1 GTLEKQLAYWK
12 EQLSGELPVLNLPTD
27 RPRAVKQTY
36 QGSIERLVLSKQL
49 TQKVR
54 NLSKQ
59 EGTTLFMTLLAAFK
73 TLLYRYTGQEDIIV
87 GSPIANRN
95 RSEIEGLVGFF
106 VNTLPL
112 RTKLSG
118 DMTFREVLKL
128 IRETSL
134 EAYAHQDVPF
144 EKLVEEI
151 HPEREMGYSPLF
163 NVMFVVQND
172 STKIVK
178 SSDVN
183 LVPFEIQTETAKFD
197 MTLCVHEDM
206 EGFIVEIEYNTN
218 LFVADTIKRM
228 INHFNNLIQAF
239 LENPNQSISTLS
251 ILTEEERYQL
261 LTEWNNTE
269 VSYQDNHCL
278 HHLFEEQVIRTPE
291 NIAVVYKEKTLTYDE
306 LNKKANQ
313 LAHYL
318 KMKGVGPDIPV
329 GVRVERSLD
338 LVISILGVLKAGGAY
353 VPLDIDAPSA
363 RIAQILKDSKTKVCL
378 TQGHLTDVFPN
389 EVIVV
394 CIDKDSKEIEN
405 HPEYSP
411 ETNVTPEHLVSI
423 YYTSGSTG
431 KPKGVANIHRGWV
444 NRMNWMQRK
453 YQLKE
458 TETVLQKTTL
468 TFDDAAVEFF
478 WPLMVGGRIAMLEPE
493 LHKDPQAILNAAINY
508 EVAVL
513 QFVPSMLTAFL
524 DSVDQKD
531 QIKLTSLRH
540 VISSGE
546 ALHPEVVKMFFERI
560 GCNLYNQWGATEVSI
575 DSTAHVCS
583 LSEANQ
589 EVTVPVGRPIDNN
602 QVYIL
607 DKHLQ
612 PVPIGVAGDLY
623 LSGVG
628 LARGYLNDSKRT
640 NEAFISNPFVSNTL
654 MYKTGDKGYYRSDGA
669 IVFLGRLDNQV
680 KIRGIRIELGEIE
693 TVLMEHLAVREATVV
708 AISNSVGEKRL
719 VAYLVI
725 KQENSPTRQEL
736 RSFLKEKLPEYM
748 HPSAYV
754 FLDSFPLTTSG
765 KVDRKCLPVPDLS
778 KIETEQKYVAPSN
791 EEEILLVDIWKQVLG
806 IEKIGIHD
814 NFFELGGHSLLAT
827 QVISKI
833 RKIFEVN
840 IPVRAIFEKP
850 TILELGK
857 EIVEYI
863 IQEIDQLTEEET
875 NKLLKY

>member
-1 GTLEKQLAYWK
+1 
-12 EQLSGELPVLNLPTD
+12 
-27 RPRAVKQTY
+27 
-36 QGSIERLVLSKQL
+36 
-49 TQKVR
+49 
-54 NLSKQ
+54 
-59 EGTTLFMTLLAAFK
+59 
-73 TLLYRYTGQEDIIV
+73 
-87 GSPIANRN
+87 
-95 RSEIEGLVGFF
+95 
-106 VNTLPL
+106 
-112 RTKLSG
+112 
-118 DMTFREVLKL
+118 REVLKL
-128 IRETSL
+128 MRETSL

-178 SSDVN
+178 SLDVN

-218 LFVADTIKRM
+218 LFFADTIKRM

-291 NIAVVYKEKTLTYDE
+291 NIAVVYKDKTLTYDE

-411 ETNVTPEHLVSI
+411 ETDVIPEHLVSI

-623 LSGVG
+623 LRGVG
-628 LARGYLNDSKRT
+628 LA
-640 NEAFISNPFVSNTL
+640 
-654 MYKTGDKGYYRSDGA
+654 
-669 IVFLGRLDNQV
+669 
-680 KIRGIRIELGEIE
+680 
-693 TVLMEHLAVREATVV
+693 
-708 AISNSVGEKRL
+708 
-719 VAYLVI
+719 
-725 KQENSPTRQEL
+725 
-736 RSFLKEKLPEYM
+736 
-748 HPSAYV
+748 
-754 FLDSFPLTTSG
+754 
-765 KVDRKCLPVPDLS
+765 
-778 KIETEQKYVAPSN
+778 
-791 EEEILLVDIWKQVLG
+791 
-806 IEKIGIHD
+806 
-814 NFFELGGHSLLAT
+814 
-827 QVISKI
+827 
-833 RKIFEVN
+833 
-840 IPVRAIFEKP
+840 
-850 TILELGK
+850 
-857 EIVEYI
+857 
-863 IQEIDQLTEEET
+863 
-875 NKLLKY
+875 